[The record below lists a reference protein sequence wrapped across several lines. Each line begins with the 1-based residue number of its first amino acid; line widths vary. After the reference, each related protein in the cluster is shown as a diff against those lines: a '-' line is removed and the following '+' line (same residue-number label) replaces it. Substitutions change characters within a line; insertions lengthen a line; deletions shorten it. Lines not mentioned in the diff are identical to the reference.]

1 MSSPRFPRLPSVWDG
16 PLGPSKEVLA
26 PEDRPVRTLPR
37 RRAAETP
44 PSPRLPA
51 ATPLAGPQDVPAK
64 VLDALEAELLGG
76 PAPAAPAGDPALA
89 AETSSTLAALGGAY
103 DAVLR
108 ELAEPEVSA
117 EALVRSWPDQ
127 APSPQAPSGAG
138 DAAPAATNSVD
149 RAPEA
154 PPDLSPAAAPPASAT
169 APSAPAPVASAV
181 NVTAAPAVSPEAVDA
196 ALRELDA
203 QDEMAGMLSGL
214 PPVAP
219 IEQEQP
225 RRDVSAFAAEPEE
238 DVAEP
243 DLPEVSPEASMRAI
257 AAILAEEEHEL
268 SLLGPAAPQSALR
281 PVQKATGIA
290 VAPEVAA
297 WFAARGIDLDQ
308 KADALLRR
316 YMREFDKQRRKGRR

>member
-127 APSPQAPSGAG
+127 APSRRRRPTPAMRRRRTRIPSTG
-138 DAAPAATNSVD
+138 
-149 RAPEA
+149 RRR
-154 PPDLSPAAAPPASAT
+154 
-169 APSAPAPVASAV
+169 
-181 NVTAAPAVSPEAVDA
+181 
-196 ALRELDA
+196 LRRTFRR
-203 QDEMAGMLSGL
+203 
-214 PPVAP
+214 P
-219 IEQEQP
+219 P
-225 RRDVSAFAAEPEE
+225 RRPHRQRPPRRRPPSH
-238 DVAEP
+238 
-243 DLPEVSPEASMRAI
+243 LP
-257 AAILAEEEHEL
+257 
-268 SLLGPAAPQSALR
+268 
-281 PVQKATGIA
+281 
-290 VAPEVAA
+290 
-297 WFAARGIDLDQ
+297 
-308 KADALLRR
+308 
-316 YMREFDKQRRKGRR
+316 